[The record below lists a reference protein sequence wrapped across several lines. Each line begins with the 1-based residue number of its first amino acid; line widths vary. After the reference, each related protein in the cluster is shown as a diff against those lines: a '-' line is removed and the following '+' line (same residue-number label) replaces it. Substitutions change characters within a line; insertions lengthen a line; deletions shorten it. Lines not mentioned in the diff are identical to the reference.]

1 MQENK
6 QQNYMKQTEE
16 GGSFPLA
23 RGEERKGV
31 EEKEMLS
38 K

>member
-6 QQNYMKQTEE
+6 QQNYMKQTE
-16 GGSFPLA
+16 GGSFPLV